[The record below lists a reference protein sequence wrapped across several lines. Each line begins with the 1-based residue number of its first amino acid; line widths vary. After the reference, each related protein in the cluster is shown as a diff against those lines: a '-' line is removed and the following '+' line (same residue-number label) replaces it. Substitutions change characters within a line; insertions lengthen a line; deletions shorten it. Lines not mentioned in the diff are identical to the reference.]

1 MVGKL
6 RMLATQA
13 FVIILVLILSF
24 SESAWEGSA
33 MPFVSSILFLMGA
46 VLVGVASMGRLWC
59 SLYIAGY
66 KTEILVTEG
75 PYSIT
80 RNPLYFF
87 SLLGAIGVGLASET
101 ILIPIIIFIAFTIY
115 YPFVI
120 KIEEVELRNLFGEKH
135 YAYCKNVPL
144 FFPNISK
151 LKEPEKYVVKPK
163 IFRRHVFDALWFV
176 WLIGIM
182 EIIESLHELD
192 IIPVLFKI
200 Y

>member
-13 FVIILVLILSF
+13 FVIILVLILSV

-80 RNPLYFF
+80 RNPLYFLVYWG
-87 SLLGAIGVGLASET
+87 LLVSD
-101 ILIPIIIFIAFTIY
+101 
-115 YPFVI
+115 
-120 KIEEVELRNLFGEKH
+120 LRQ
-135 YAYCKNVPL
+135 
-144 FFPNISK
+144 K
-151 LKEPEKYVVKPK
+151 L
-163 IFRRHVFDALWFV
+163 
-176 WLIGIM
+176 
-182 EIIESLHELD
+182 S
-192 IIPVLFKI
+192 
-200 Y
+200 